1 MKMGISS
8 KLWVLIIIV
17 VLVGSLFN
25 YWTTLVIYEHFYVEQ
40 TEEQLEE
47 KGKKIAEWY
56 HGGKIDDDFKEKVKL
71 LNDLSNE
78 EIVIAD
84 DPETL
89 GECLPVTHKE
99 YEEPLSNEEL
109 DALYRGETVTIIG
122 EHSSCEK
129 DIIAVAVPLIDPNNG
144 EFIGAIFIYMPLAT
158 VTEAVS
164 EIKLMLLVYILVFLI
179 LGIIGGKIIT
189 RRITRPMV
197 QMEVIANKMV
207 EGDFEAKVD
216 IVSDDEIGRLG
227 KTFNH
232 LSVSLKETIEL
243 LYKEKNQLSQI
254 LDGIRDGV
262 ITIDCNGELIHCN
275 CSTVYLL
282 NRIGLSK
289 EEFLQLDEIKAYINS
304 VFNKKEILIVEFE
317 YLDRIFILYF
327 APLLDD
333 SNTLEPWGIVLV
345 IHDVT
350 EERQREKEAREF
362 LAIVSHELRTPLSYM
377 KGFTE
382 AIIDGVAQSK
392 ETQDRYLNTIYKETE
407 RMERL
412 VNDLLDLEQ
421 LEKGTYKME
430 LVDILLNDIVQQIV
444 ERYRSIYEQK
454 GVKLEYHNVDADKL
468 WIRGNEDRI
477 IQILVNLLENALRYT
492 SPDGEVIVKTY
503 LVNDEIVLEVSD
515 TGEGIE
521 KKYLEKLGKKFFR
534 VDKARTRKNG
544 GVGLGLAIVKQIVER
559 FNGRMEIESTVGV
572 GTTFRIFFPNA
583 EK

>member
-1 MKMGISS
+1 MRLRISS
-8 KLWVLIIIV
+8 KLWIVIIVV

-40 TEEQLEE
+40 TERQLEE

-56 HGGKIDDDFKEKVKL
+56 HGGKIDEEFKEKVKL

-78 EIVIAD
+78 EIIIAD
-84 DPETL
+84 NPETL
-89 GECLPVTHKE
+89 GECLPVDRKDDE
-99 YEEPLSNEEL
+99 GPLSNEDV
-109 DALYRGETVTIIG
+109 DALYNGETVTIIG
-122 EHSSCEK
+122 EHTSCDK

-144 EFIGAIFIYMPLAT
+144 QFIGAIFIYMPLAT
-158 VTEAVS
+158 ITEAVS
-164 EIKLMLLVYILVFLI
+164 EIKFMLLIYILVFLI

-189 RRITRPMV
+189 KRITRPMV
-197 QMEVIANKMV
+197 QMETIANKMV
-207 EGDFEAKVD
+207 DGDFEAKVD

-232 LSVSLKETIEL
+232 LSDSLKETIEL
-243 LYKEKNQLSQI
+243 LSKEKNQLSQI

-262 ITIDCNGELIHCN
+262 LTIDSNGELILCN
-275 CSTVYLL
+275 CSTINLL
-282 NRIGLSK
+282 GKIGLTK

-304 VFNKKEILIVEFE
+304 VFAKKEIIVVEFE
-317 YLDRIFILYF
+317 YQEHIFILYF

-333 SNTLEPWGIVLV
+333 TNTWEPWGIVFV

-412 VNDLLDLEQ
+412 VNDLLDLAQ

-430 LVDILLNDIVQQIV
+430 LENISLNDIVQQIV

-454 GVKLEYHNVDADKL
+454 GVKLDYLNIDDNKL
-468 WIRGNEDRI
+468 WIYADEDRI

-492 SPDGEVIVKTY
+492 NSNGKVIVKTY
-503 LVNDEIVLEVSD
+503 LVNEEIVLEVRD

-521 KKYLEKLGKKFFR
+521 KKYLERLGEKFFR
-534 VDKARTRKNG
+534 VDRARSRKNG
-544 GVGLGLAIVKQIVER
+544 GVGLGLAIIKQIIER
-559 FNGRMEIESTVGV
+559 LHGRMEIDSTVGV
-572 GTTFRIFFPNA
+572 GTTFKIFFP
-583 EK
+583 KG

>member
-1 MKMGISS
+1 MKLGISS
-8 KLWVLIIIV
+8 KLWIVIIIV
-17 VLVGSLFN
+17 VIVGSLFN

-56 HGGKIDDDFKEKVKL
+56 HGGKIDEDFKEKVKL
-71 LNDLSNE
+71 INDLSNE

-84 DPETL
+84 NLEKL
-89 GECLPVTHKE
+89 GECLPVDRKD
-99 YEEPLSNEEL
+99 EEGPLTSEDL
-109 DALYRGETVTIIG
+109 IALYNGDTVTIIG
-122 EHSSCEK
+122 EHTSCEK

-144 EFIGAIFIYMPLAT
+144 QFIGAIFIYMPLAT
-158 VTEAVS
+158 ITEAVS
-164 EIKLMLLVYILVFLI
+164 EIKFMLLIYILIFLL
-179 LGIIGGKIIT
+179 LGIIGGSIIT

-197 QMEVIANKMV
+197 QMEAVAHKMV
-207 EGDFEAKVD
+207 DGDFEAKVD

-232 LSVSLKETIEL
+232 LSDSLKETIEL
-243 LYKEKNQLSQI
+243 LSKEKNQLSQI

-262 ITIDCNGELIHCN
+262 ITIDRNGELILCN
-275 CSTVYLL
+275 CSTINLL
-282 NRIGLSK
+282 DKIGLTK
-289 EEFLQLDEIKAYINS
+289 EEFLQLDEIKGYINS
-304 VFNKKEILIVEFE
+304 VFDNKEIVIVEFE
-317 YLDRIFILYF
+317 YQDSIFILYF

-333 SNTLEPWGIVLV
+333 SNTLEPWGIVFV

-362 LAIVSHELRTPLSYM
+362 LAIVSHELRTPLSFM

-382 AIIDGVAQSK
+382 ALIDGVAQSK

-412 VNDLLDLEQ
+412 VNDLLDLAQ

-430 LVDILLNDIVQQIV
+430 LEHISLNDIAQQIV
-444 ERYRSIYEQK
+444 ERYRSIYDQK
-454 GVKLEYHNVDADKL
+454 YVKLEYYNLDENKL
-468 WIRGNEDRI
+468 FIYGDEDRI

-492 SPDGEVIVKTY
+492 NPGGKVLVKTY
-503 LVNDEIVLEVSD
+503 SSNTEVVLEVSD

-521 KKYLEKLGKKFFR
+521 KKYLNMLGKKFFR
-534 VDKARTRKNG
+534 VDKARSRKNG
-544 GVGLGLAIVKQIVER
+544 GIGLGLAIVKQIVER
-559 FNGRMEIESTVGV
+559 LNGRMEIESTVEV
-572 GTTFRIFFPNA
+572 GTTFRIIFPNRG
-583 EK
+583 